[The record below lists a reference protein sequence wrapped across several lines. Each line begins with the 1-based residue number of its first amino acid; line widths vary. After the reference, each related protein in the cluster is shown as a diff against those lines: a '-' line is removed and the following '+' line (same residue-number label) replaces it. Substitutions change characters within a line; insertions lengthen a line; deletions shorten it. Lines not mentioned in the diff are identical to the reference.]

1 MRPVTQRCL
10 RRVTALSQKRARCR
24 GRVSPEDDRERQCE
38 RGDHEAEVDPGPVSI
53 GVLGKHEKM
62 DHDPQTHPKS
72 QRKPDEIA
80 GGLVNGRKGL
90 ALGAAHAHGHDH
102 ERPDKQRTQ
111 GHTQYPQSQRDG
123 RCRRSNVGW
132 TELLRLGAHKVAV
145 ADPSVSGARLYVCK
159 VRRAARNAG
168 HKRGQVPGMARGSG
182 TPRRGVHKE
191 QFDQKG
197 AFSRCPAAPRFSL
210 RPRSTADIRQ
220 RRDVG
225 AVSNPRPGRSVWT
238 PLIAASDRRGLVD
251 DFAHRR
257 GALFGSFQVFKDYRQ
272 RGRPA
277 VLLDREPGAGN
288 EARPDVDVLYLPHSP
303 NHSIAPS
310 SRPDSR
316 LGWLRRSSSAVR
328 DLERLASRPWIE
340 AEVMGVVSNVAALTE
355 PGTMRVAGRW
365 VDHRNLKLASITVFG
380 QMR

>member
-1 MRPVTQRCL
+1 MYVRSVAPPAMPATKGDKFP
-10 RRVTALSQKRARCR
+10 AWR
-24 GRVSPEDDRERQCE
+24 G
-38 RGDHEAEVDPGPVSI
+38 
-53 GVLGKHEKM
+53 
-62 DHDPQTHPKS
+62 
-72 QRKPDEIA
+72 
-80 GGLVNGRKGL
+80 
-90 ALGAAHAHGHDH
+90 
-102 ERPDKQRTQ
+102 
-111 GHTQYPQSQRDG
+111 
-123 RCRRSNVGW
+123 
-132 TELLRLGAHKVAV
+132 
-145 ADPSVSGARLYVCK
+145 
-159 VRRAARNAG
+159 
-168 HKRGQVPGMARGSG
+168 GSG

-277 VLLDREPGAGN
+277 VLLNREPGAGN

-310 SRPDSR
+310 SRSNSR
-316 LGWLRRSSSAVR
+316 LGPLPCSRAQSVISSGSQACLGSKPRSCASCRTSLRR
-328 DLERLASRPWIE
+328 LSR
-340 AEVMGVVSNVAALTE
+340 
-355 PGTMRVAGRW
+355 GTLGVAGRW
-365 VDHRNLKLASITVFG
+365 VDRRNMKLASITVFG

>member
-1 MRPVTQRCL
+1 M
-10 RRVTALSQKRARCR
+10 
-24 GRVSPEDDRERQCE
+24 
-38 RGDHEAEVDPGPVSI
+38 VD
-53 GVLGKHEKM
+53 
-62 DHDPQTHPKS
+62 
-72 QRKPDEIA
+72 A
-80 GGLVNGRKGL
+80 GGAPTLGGPSSCGL
-90 ALGAAHAHGHDH
+90 ALI
-102 ERPDKQRTQ
+102 E
-111 GHTQYPQSQRDG
+111 
-123 RCRRSNVGW
+123 W
-132 TELLRLGAHKVAV
+132 LL

-316 LGWLRRSSSAVR
+316 LGRLRRSSSAVR

-340 AEVMGVVSNVAALTE
+340 AEAMGVVSNVAALTE
-355 PGTMRVAGRW
+355 PGTMWIAGRW
-365 VDHRNLKLASITVFG
+365 VDHRNLKLASLTAFG

>member
-1 MRPVTQRCL
+1 MYVRSVAPPAMPATNGDKFPAWRGVAEHRAVACIKSNL
-10 RRVTALSQKRARCR
+10 IKRGRSRVARRHRAFHCGRARPPTSGR
-24 GRVSPEDDRERQCE
+24 GGTSALCVPDR
-38 RGDHEAEVDPGPVSI
+38 
-53 GVLGKHEKM
+53 
-62 DHDPQTHPKS
+62 
-72 QRKPDEIA
+72 
-80 GGLVNGRKGL
+80 
-90 ALGAAHAHGHDH
+90 
-102 ERPDKQRTQ
+102 
-111 GHTQYPQSQRDG
+111 
-123 RCRRSNVGW
+123 
-132 TELLRLGAHKVAV
+132 
-145 ADPSVSGARLYVCK
+145 
-159 VRRAARNAG
+159 
-168 HKRGQVPGMARGSG
+168 
-182 TPRRGVHKE
+182 
-191 QFDQKG
+191 
-197 AFSRCPAAPRFSL
+197 
-210 RPRSTADIRQ
+210 
-220 RRDVG
+220 
-225 AVSNPRPGRSVWT
+225 RPGRSVWT

-316 LGWLRRSSSAVR
+316 LGRLRRSSSAVR

-365 VDHRNLKLASITVFG
+365 VDHRNLKLASITVLG